1 MPVLGKLCEGL
12 GFWVIFVSADSA
24 LPFAQEVKLVRRH
37 KRTSLF
43 FLHKNHLFGGKCL
56 LYRDFKGSQ
65 NGRQF

>member
-12 GFWVIFVSADSA
+12 GFGVILISANST

-43 FLHKNHLFGGKCL
+43 FLHKNHLFGGECL